1 MPRRA
6 LRFHP
11 EAIEEAEA
19 AQRWYLERSPVA
31 ARAFTAELGH
41 AVEIV
46 SESPERW
53 PHSSANTRRYVFPR
67 FPFSLVYRVKGNL
80 LEIVAVAHHKRRPG
94 YWRHRS

>member
-1 MPRRA
+1 MFRRTS
-6 LRFHP
+6 RFHY

-19 AQRWYLERSPVA
+19 AQRWYSERSLVA
-31 ARAFTAELGH
+31 ARAFTAELSH

-53 PHSSANTRRYVFPR
+53 PRFSVNTRRYVLPR
-67 FPFSLVYRVKGNL
+67 FPFSLVYRMKDNVI
-80 LEIVAVAHHKRRPG
+80 EIVAVAHHKRRPG